1 MSVKVKVTTNYQGY
15 IVLSCVFKG
24 YLVERKY
31 MYYTKKE
38 ALEQFKIELMSL

>member
-1 MSVKVKVTTNYQGY
+1 MSVKVSVRENYQGY
-15 IVLSCVFKG
+15 LVLSCIFKG